1 MSGCWNCGAPPAFT
15 GRDTGE
21 EAHFCAGCGS
31 LQPPPSNYFDFFG
44 LERKLGVDAGALDLR
59 FYALSRR
66 LHPDLFFRRGERE
79 RQYSLDS
86 TAILNDAYRTLKDP
100 VKRAEY
106 LLKENGFDVGE
117 QKSANVPPELL
128 EEVFEL
134 NMALEES
141 AKEEVAAALS
151 KFRSMLGES
160 DAEMARQF
168 ERYDRSFDRGVLVEI
183 RGLLNRRKY
192 IRNLIET
199 ANGTR

>member
-1 MSGCWNCGAPPAFT
+1 MPVCWNCGKPP
-15 GRDTGE
+15 RDI
-21 EAHFCAGCGS
+21 HFCADCGS
-31 LQPPPSNYFDFFG
+31 LQPPPANYFDFFE
-44 LERKLGVDAGALDLR
+44 LERKLVLDAAELDRR

-66 LHPDLFFRRGERE
+66 LHPDVFFRRGERE

-106 LLKENGFDVGE
+106 LLKENGFETGE

-141 AKEEVAAALS
+141 AKEEIAAALA
-151 KFRSMLGES
+151 KFAAMRGES
-160 DAEMARQF
+160 DVEMARQF
-168 ERYDRSFDRGVLVEI
+168 ERYDQSRERGVLAEI

-192 IRNLIET
+192 IQNLIET